1 MAVRTRSIG
10 ARAAI
15 AAARISQSE
24 RERLQRAVDD
34 IEASI
39 KKYNKEKK
47 YRSWRAQ
54 ARGNWKRLF
63 KGITTIASYASKVPG
78 LQGIAAVAGGV
89 GLAGTTIFA
98 SQEAKE
104 RSEYIKSAKRIDTGY
119 AKPLESL
126 LFAGEEARRV
136 TEGAEDIRGQAIESG
151 RIDKQKAILDF
162 AINVGSSIV
171 SAGQAGGLGGGT
183 KEFLN
188 KPLGEQYLTKPV
200 EGASTLDKLSYDY
213 MKSLQPS
220 VGSLL
225 GGVSPYE
232 QELAASA
239 VGNLKNIFS
248 DPVLSDPVLPEVSMQ
263 DRPTLGS
270 FTPNLYDYEYW
281 QNKEVTGHAKPL
293 YLRGRRQ
300 AQMGNIFG
308 SNKPVSRMYTQ
319 PFFQQPIFNLTGLK

>member
-1 MAVRTRSIG
+1 MAVRTRSTG

-39 KKYNKEKK
+39 KRYNEEKK
-47 YRSWRAQ
+47 SRSGKAKKW
-54 ARGNWKRLF
+54 GSWKKLF
-63 KGITTIASYASKVPG
+63 KGITTIASYAAKVPG
-78 LQGIAAVAGGV
+78 LQGIAAIAGGV
-89 GLAGTTIFA
+89 SLAGTTIA
-98 SQEAKE
+98 GSQEAKE

-248 DPVLSDPVLPEVSMQ
+248 DPVLPEVSMQ

-270 FTPNLYDYEYW
+270 FTPNLYDHEYW
-281 QNKEVTGHAKPL
+281 QNKEVTGRAKPL